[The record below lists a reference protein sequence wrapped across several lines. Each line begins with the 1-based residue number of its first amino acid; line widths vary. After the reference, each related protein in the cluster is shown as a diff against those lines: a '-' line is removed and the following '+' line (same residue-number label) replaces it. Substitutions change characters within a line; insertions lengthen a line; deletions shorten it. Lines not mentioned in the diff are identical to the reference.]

1 MYDFSCSDPAD
12 MYYDVLAER
21 TRFYKEE
28 KEGISAMS
36 KIFEEIR
43 MEGLIEGQKERTIV
57 FVQNLL
63 ADGTLPMEK
72 IAEVSDLT
80 YDEVKAIAE
89 SN

>member
-1 MYDFSCSDPAD
+1 MYDFSCTDPAN
-12 MYYDVLAER
+12 MHYDVLAER

-28 KEGISAMS
+28 KEGISVMS
-36 KIFEEIR
+36 KIFEEVR

-63 ADGTLPMEK
+63 ADGTLQMEK